1 MTRSFL
7 MGFSS
12 LLVLGACTPV
22 GTVPSAADEDVAMT
36 SAVTITSAE
45 VAPNTGPYVY
55 QLSWST
61 DRPNAPVRLEASDDP
76 MFALGEGI
84 MIADDLAGT
93 NFTWTPPQGTPR
105 QYFLIIPEAGEPVR
119 VANRLLPLE
128 GGRNFRDLG
137 GYETLDG
144 QRVKWGEVYR
154 SGVMHDLTEA
164 DYDYLSDLGI
174 KVVCDLRTAQERNVE
189 PTEWSAGAADYL
201 FFPDPAGDEPA
212 SFISV
217 FQSPDVSPEKVR
229 QAMAEGYSQMAK
241 QQVPAYREMFS
252 RLATGEAPLAFNCS
266 AGKDRTGI
274 GAALILTALGVP
286 EETVIADYA
295 LSEIYVDYMAEFVGS
310 GETIPQ
316 DSPYAFLTQ
325 LPPDVVAPLMRS
337 DPYYLET
344 ALADLKSEYGSV
356 LGFIQ
361 AELDM
366 TDDMLKDLRA
376 ALLES

>member
-1 MTRSFL
+1 

-22 GTVPSAADEDVAMT
+22 GTVTSAADEDVAMT
-36 SAVTITSAE
+36 SAVTITSTE

-61 DRPNAPVRLEASDDP
+61 DRPNAPVRLEASGDP
-76 MFALGEGI
+76 MFAFGEGI
-84 MIADDLAGT
+84 MIADDLVGN

-137 GYETLDG
+137 GYETIDG

-154 SGVMHDLTEA
+154 SGVMHALTEA
-164 DYDYLSDLGI
+164 DHDYLSDLGI
-174 KVVCDLRTAQERNVE
+174 KVVCDLRTAQERNAE
-189 PTEWSAGAADYL
+189 PTEWLAGAADYL
-201 FFPDPAGDEPA
+201 YFPDPAEDGPA
-212 SFISV
+212 SFMSV
-217 FQSPDVSPEKVR
+217 FQSPDLSPEKVR
-229 QAMAEGYSQMAK
+229 QAMAEGYSDMAK
-241 QQVPAYREMFS
+241 QQAPAYREMFS
-252 RLATGEAPLAFNCS
+252 RLASGEAPLAFNCS

-295 LSEIYVDYMAEFVGS
+295 LSEIYVDYMAELVGS

-361 AELDM
+361 DELDV
-366 TDDMLKDLRA
+366 TDDMLKDLQA
-376 ALLES
+376 ALLEG